1 MKVSSW
7 LLVSPAIAIG
17 LTSVVVVVVAVAV
30 AIVIILFAAN
40 FTVANAQEQKHQS
53 QHL

>member
-1 MKVSSW
+1 VSSW

-17 LTSVVVVVVAVAV
+17 LTSVAV

-40 FTVANAQEQKHQS
+40 FTVANAQEQKYQS

>member
-17 LTSVVVVVVAVAV
+17 LTSVVVAVAV

>member
-17 LTSVVVVVVAVAV
+17 LTSVVVVVAV

>member
-7 LLVSPAIAIG
+7 LLISPAIAIG
-17 LTSVVVVVVAVAV
+17 RTSVVVAVAV

>member
-17 LTSVVVVVVAVAV
+17 LTSVVAVEI

>member
-7 LLVSPAIAIG
+7 LLISPAIAIG
-17 LTSVVVVVVAVAV
+17 LTSVVVAVAV

-40 FTVANAQEQKHQS
+40 FIVANAQEQKHQS

>member
-17 LTSVVVVVVAVAV
+17 LTLVAVAVAV

>member
-17 LTSVVVVVVAVAV
+17 LTSVAVEI

>member
-7 LLVSPAIAIG
+7 LLVSPTIAIG
-17 LTSVVVVVVAVAV
+17 LISVVVAVEI

-40 FTVANAQEQKHQS
+40 FTVANAQEQKYQS